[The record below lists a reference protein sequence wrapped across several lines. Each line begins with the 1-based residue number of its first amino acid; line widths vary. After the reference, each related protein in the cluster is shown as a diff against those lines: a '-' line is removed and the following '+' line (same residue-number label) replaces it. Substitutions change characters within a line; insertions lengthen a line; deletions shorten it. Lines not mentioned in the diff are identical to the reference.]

1 LPSALNL
8 KPEQIDTP
16 ENRSQFCV
24 AVLGCEQKGVFFAVT
39 FAKAG
44 FSVTCLD
51 ADASVIKKVAKGKIP
66 FSDQETQSQLK
77 RLITSG
83 QLIATSELKTLSKS
97 DIIIITV
104 PAKVDEK
111 KKTDYSETLN
121 AFKIV
126 GSALHPGSLVI
137 IGETVGFG
145 FIEGTAKE
153 TLENT
158 SGLKAGKD
166 FGLVYMPL
174 FKSSNKNVNPN
185 TNFELIVAAI
195 GKTGLDA
202 ATKIAKTLTSNV
214 KLANEVKTA
223 ELATLFRIGKQDA
236 NTALANEL
244 AVFCEVTN
252 SDYFE
257 VLKILD
263 LNDKEFFPTAVEQEN
278 KYRAY
283 FLLENADNINAKLR
297 LSALSR
303 QINENM
309 VKHAVNLTQEALRG
323 CGKTLRRARVA
334 VLGNVNP
341 ENSTSIYVKLLT
353 SKGAKISLYDPASK
367 GESLELNIV
376 KSNLNEA
383 LEGADCIVILTGEQP
398 FSSLNLKKIKPLTK
412 TPSILVDLAGAYEPE
427 KVKAEGFIYRGIGR
441 GNGKE

>member
-1 LPSALNL
+1 MPAALNL
-8 KPEQIDTP
+8 KPEQIDSA

-24 AVLGCEQKGVFFAVT
+24 AVLGCGQKGILFAVT

-51 ADASVIKKVAKGKIP
+51 ADASVIKKIAKGKIP
-66 FSDQETQSQLK
+66 FLDQETQSQLK

-83 QLIATSELKTLSKS
+83 QLIVTIELKKTLSKS

-121 AFKIV
+121 AFKLV
-126 GSALHPGSLVI
+126 GSALHLGSLVI
-137 IGETVGFG
+137 VGEIVGFG
-145 FIEGTAKE
+145 FIEGAAKE

-174 FKSSNKNVNPN
+174 FKSGNKNVTPN
-185 TNFELIVAAI
+185 ANFELIVAAV

-202 ATKIAKTLTSNV
+202 AIEIAKTLTSDV
-214 KLANEVKTA
+214 KLASEVKTA
-223 ELATLFRIGKQDA
+223 ELATLFRIEKQDA

-257 VLKILD
+257 VRKILD
-263 LNDKEFFPTAVEQEN
+263 LNDKEFLPTAVEQESMDN
-278 KYRAY
+278 AY

-297 LSALSR
+297 LSTLSR
-303 QINENM
+303 QINEDM
-309 VKHAVNLTQEALRG
+309 IKHGMNLTQEALRG

-334 VLGNVNP
+334 VLGNVNS
-341 ENSTSIYVKLLT
+341 ENSTGVYIKLLT
-353 SKGAKISLYDPASK
+353 LKGAKISLYDPASK
-367 GESLELNIV
+367 GESLESNVV

-383 LEGADCIVILTGEQP
+383 VEGADCIVILSREQP

-412 TPSILVDLAGAYEPE
+412 APSILVDLAGAYEPE

-441 GNGKE
+441 GVE

>member
-1 LPSALNL
+1 MPAALNL
-8 KPEQIDTP
+8 KPEQIDSA
-16 ENRSQFCV
+16 ENRSQLCV
-24 AVLGCEQKGVFFAVT
+24 AVLGCGQKGILFAVA

-66 FSDQETQSQLK
+66 FSDLQTQSQLK
-77 RLITSG
+77 SLITAG
-83 QLIATSELKTLSKS
+83 QLIVTSELKKTLSKS
-97 DIIIITV
+97 EIIIITV

-121 AFKIV
+121 ACKQV
-126 GSALHPGSLVI
+126 GSALHSGALVI
-137 IGETVGFG
+137 VGETVGFG
-145 FIEGTAKE
+145 FIEGSVKE

-166 FGLVYMPL
+166 FGLAYMSL
-174 FKSSNKNVNPN
+174 FKSNAKNGKSLA
-185 TNFELIVAAI
+185 TFELIVAAV
-195 GKTGLDA
+195 GKTGLEA
-202 ATKIAKTLTSNV
+202 ATKIAKTLTSDV
-214 KLANEVKTA
+214 KLASEIKTA
-223 ELATLFRIGKQDA
+223 ELATLFRIGKQDT

-244 AVFCEVTN
+244 AIFCEGTN

-263 LNDKEFFPTAVEQEN
+263 LHDEEFLPTAVEQEN
-278 KYRAY
+278 MDNAY

-303 QINENM
+303 QINEDM
-309 VKHAVNLTQEALRG
+309 VKHAVSLTQEALRS
-323 CGKTLRRARVA
+323 CGKNLRRARVA
-334 VLGNVNP
+334 VLGNVNQ
-341 ENSTSIYVKLLT
+341 ENSTSVYVKLLT
-353 SKGAKISLYDPASK
+353 LKGAKISLYDPASK
-367 GESLELNIV
+367 GESLELSVV

-383 LEGADCIVILTGEQP
+383 VEGADCIVVLAGEQP

-412 TPSILVDLAGAYEPE
+412 APSILVDLTGAYEPE

-441 GNGKE
+441 GIG

>member
-1 LPSALNL
+1 MPAALNL
-8 KPEQIDTP
+8 KPEQIDSA

-24 AVLGCEQKGVFFAVT
+24 AVLGCGQKGVFFAVN
-39 FAKAG
+39 FATAG
-44 FSVTCLD
+44 FAVTCLD
-51 ADASVIKKVAKGKIP
+51 ADASLIKKVAKGKIK

-83 QLIATSELKTLSKS
+83 QLIVSSELKKTLLKS

-121 AFKIV
+121 AFKLV
-126 GSALHPGSLVI
+126 GSALHSGSLVI
-137 IGETVGFG
+137 IGEIVGLG
-145 FIEGTAKE
+145 FIEGAAKE

-166 FGLVYMPL
+166 FGLVYMQL
-174 FKSSNKNVNPN
+174 FRSSSKNLNPN
-185 TNFELIVAAI
+185 ANFELIIASV

-202 ATKIAKTLTSNV
+202 ATNIAKILTSDI
-214 KLANEVKTA
+214 KLASEVKTA

-244 AVFCEVTN
+244 SVFCEVTN

-278 KYRAY
+278 MDNTY

-297 LSALSR
+297 LLALSR
-303 QINENM
+303 QINEDM

-334 VLGNVNP
+334 VLGNINP
-341 ENSTSIYVKLLT
+341 ENYTSVYVKLLT

-367 GESLELNIV
+367 GEALELNIV
-376 KSNLNEA
+376 KSNLNESV
-383 LEGADCIVILTGEQP
+383 EGADCIVILTREQP
-398 FSSLNLKKIKPLTK
+398 FSSLNLKKIKPLAK
-412 TPSILVDLAGAYEPE
+412 APSILVDLAGAYEPE

-441 GNGKE
+441 GTG

>member
-1 LPSALNL
+1 MPSALNL
-8 KPEQIDTP
+8 RPEQIDTA

-24 AVLGCEQKGVFFAVT
+24 AVFGCEQKGVFFAVT
-39 FAKAG
+39 FAEAG

-51 ADASVIKKVAKGKIP
+51 ADASVIKKVAKGKIS

-77 RLITSG
+77 KLITSG
-83 QLIATSELKTLSKS
+83 QLIVTSELKKTLSKS

-111 KKTDYSETLN
+111 KKADYSETVN
-121 AFKIV
+121 ALKLV
-126 GSALHPGSLVI
+126 GSALNSGSLVI
-137 IGETVGFG
+137 IGEIVGFG
-145 FIEGTAKE
+145 FIEGAVKE

-166 FGLVYMPL
+166 FGLVYMPF
-174 FKSSNKNVNPN
+174 FKSNNKNVNPN
-185 TNFELIVAAI
+185 KNFELIVAAV

-202 ATKIAKTLTSNV
+202 AIKIAKTITSDV
-214 KLANEVKTA
+214 KLASEVKTA
-223 ELATLFRIGKQDA
+223 ELAALFRIGKQDA

-244 AVFCEVTN
+244 AVFCEASN
-252 SDYFE
+252 SDYYE
-257 VLKILD
+257 VRKILD
-263 LNDKEFFPTAVEQEN
+263 LNDKEFLPIAVEQEN
-278 KYRAY
+278 MDNTY
-283 FLLENADNINAKLR
+283 FLLEHADNINAKLR

-303 QINENM
+303 QINEDM

-341 ENSTSIYVKLLT
+341 ENSTSLYVNLLT
-353 SKGAKISLYDPASK
+353 LKGAKISLYDPAAK
-367 GESLELNIV
+367 GESLESNVV

-383 LEGADCIVILTGEQP
+383 LEGVDCIVILTGEQP

-412 TPSILVDLAGAYEPE
+412 APSILVDLAGAYEPE
-427 KVKAEGFIYRGIGR
+427 KAKAEGFIYRGIGR
-441 GNGKE
+441 GT